1 VALVGSA
8 AADVSPG
15 TEVAVVD
22 SRPTRRSRVPRP
34 ADTFGACHAWWRRV
48 SSRQVSRQEAVMQG
62 VITGR
67 DVLVHTV
74 LIVREFGPRAY
85 LRCIRAALSG
95 KRCTFLGALYGR

>member
-1 VALVGSA
+1 MALVGSA
-8 AADVSPG
+8 AADVFPG
-15 TEVAVVD
+15 LVVAAVD
-22 SRPTRRSRVPRP
+22 ARPTRLSRVPCP
-34 ADTFGACHAWWRRV
+34 ADTFGACRAWPRRV
-48 SSRQVSRQEAVMQG
+48 SSLQESRQEAVMQG